1 MSDNENTIT
10 IEASAEKIPLVYER
24 LALVTQEMPAVEKD
38 KKHAQGYN
46 YRSIDAICG
55 VVHELFAKHKLT
67 LIPKVIS
74 HSKEV
79 FDRFKNDQKVGKS
92 VHVSLEIEY
101 RLICL
106 DDASELIV
114 GPILTEGVDP
124 GDKATFKAT
133 SMGLKYALIQLFTI
147 PVQNAYDGDAS
158 ATDKPEASTAKRM
171 LADKKLIPPPTDREA
186 AIIQGIAEKLCD
198 SAPDGF
204 YVDNQKIGDI
214 CYTSKERYCDDPMKI
229 GIMAAWL
236 LKDINR
242 VVTKN
247 K

>member
-1 MSDNENTIT
+1 MSEDTVVVES
-10 IEASAEKIPLVYER
+10 EAVKVPLVYER
-24 LALVTQEMPAVEKD
+24 LAKVTQEMPAVEKD
-38 KKHAQGYN
+38 KNHAQGYK

-67 LIPKVIS
+67 LIPRVLKSEKVI
-74 HSKEV
+74 V
-79 FDRFKNDQKVGKS
+79 DRVKNDNVVGKN
-92 VHVSLEIEY
+92 VHVSMEIEY

-114 GPILTEGVDP
+114 GPIMTEGVDP

-147 PVQNAYDGDAS
+147 PVQNTYDGDAS
-158 ATDKPEASTAKRM
+158 ATGKPEASAANRM
-171 LADKKLIPPPTDREA
+171 LADKKRIPPPTDKEA
-186 AIIQGIAEKLCD
+186 AIIQSIAEKIYD
-198 SAPDGF
+198 SAPNGF
-204 YVDNQKIGDI
+204 HVDNQKIGDI
-214 CYTSKERYCDDPMKI
+214 CYKAKEKYCDDPMKI
-229 GIMAAWL
+229 GIMATWL
-236 LKDINR
+236 LKDIDR